1 MIQAIFCDFYGTL
14 VPEYGPA
21 SYEVIRR
28 VCESGIEK
36 NPKAVVA
43 AWWKRYGEKQQAAWG
58 DAFRTQYEL
67 ALESYREL
75 LEEYHSSEDPK
86 ALCDKMAEHWAAP
99 GLCEGSAEF
108 LAGCGLPVWLVTN
121 SDTGYVEQA
130 VRQCGISP
138 AGIVTSEMA
147 RCPKPHPGIYQLALQ
162 LAGLAPDQVVHIGDS
177 LQGDALGPAKLG
189 IRTIWLNPEGR
200 PVPEGVTAAASLAD
214 ALEILRGWQ
223 QAEKE

>member
-28 VCESGIEK
+28 VCESGSEK

-43 AWWKRYGEKQQAAWG
+43 AWWKLYGEKQQAAWG
-58 DAFRTQYEL
+58 DKFRTQYEL
-67 ALESYREL
+67 ALESYQEAV
-75 LEEYHSSEDPK
+75 EMFHSTEDPK
-86 ALCDKMAEHWAAP
+86 SLCDKMAEHWAAP

-108 LAGCGLPVWLVTN
+108 LAECGLPVWLVTN
-121 SDTGYVEQA
+121 SDTTYVEQA

-147 RCPKPHPGIYQLALQ
+147 RCPKPHPGIYQLALK
-162 LAGLAPDQVVHIGDS
+162 LAGVAPDEVVHIGDS

-189 IRTIWLNPEGR
+189 IRTIWLNTEGR
-200 PVPEGVTAAASLAD
+200 PVPEGVTAAKSLAK

-223 QAEKE
+223 QDERK